1 MTNSLNLLRHSMGK
15 FIALFDDMRACF
27 TMQLREKDKMWLNL
41 RNYHPFCPNFKKMH
55 EVHQLLKSNGKVVG
69 LTNENSTLDMRFKD
83 QLNSE

>member
-1 MTNSLNLLRHSMGK
+1 
-15 FIALFDDMRACF
+15 MRACF

-69 LTNENSTLDMRFKD
+69 LTNENSTLDMRFKG